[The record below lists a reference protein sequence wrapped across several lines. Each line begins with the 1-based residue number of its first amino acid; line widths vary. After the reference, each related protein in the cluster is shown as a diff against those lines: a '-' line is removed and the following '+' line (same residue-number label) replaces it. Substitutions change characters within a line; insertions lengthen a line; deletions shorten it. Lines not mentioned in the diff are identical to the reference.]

1 MSIVG
6 NEERCGSLPIAEG
19 IVNPIKVWGET
30 PESEIKLGTIIG
42 LRQGVQCGERL
53 AIGLLEAGDTRTGET
68 APRKVGAALREVLFP
83 DFLEPRG
90 SLPY

>member
-42 LRQGVQCGERL
+42 C
-53 AIGLLEAGDTRTGET
+53 
-68 APRKVGAALREVLFP
+68 
-83 DFLEPRG
+83 
-90 SLPY
+90 